1 MLSRGEIIVSP
12 RGYTHRVF
20 DGGNFTFCSQQFP
33 LDRKGWRRLREDE
46 KITLTCKTC
55 QKGRAGY

>member
-1 MLSRGEIIVSP
+1 MLHRGEIIVSP

-20 DGGNFTFCSQQFP
+20 DQDSYTFCGHEFP
-33 LDRKGWRRLREDE
+33 LQKKGWRRLREDE

-55 QKGRAGY
+55 QRGRAGY